1 MSANEIA
8 SWLAETSIAV
18 SLLIVVVLAIRGPV
32 ARYLNAE
39 AAYLLW
45 LAPLARLFMPE
56 LAILPASWRAAA
68 LPALEPAVA
77 SLEFDFGPA
86 ASPPVAAS
94 PDWIMIGLAA
104 WAAGAIGFLAL
115 QWVAQRR
122 FVDALYK
129 SGGAPTAEIAAEAA
143 LIAERSGLPA
153 TPRLLIA
160 ADNTGP
166 MVAGFLRPVVVL
178 PVNFACSYTSVE
190 RQLALAHEF
199 SHIKRGD
206 LPITFAALLFRAAQW
221 PNPLAHFAFR
231 AFRAD
236 QEAACDASVLARNA
250 AFPDISYAYG
260 AAIVKAAANR
270 FAAPAASLPMSNHL
284 KERLMLMK
292 TGNKMGAGAGRA
304 IAASLIAI
312 AIAASA
318 SYSYAADK
326 SAKAE
331 KTEPVKK
338 HRSVSVSV
346 YSVNPGE
353 KLKIAG
359 VSDAT
364 KIEIRNVNG
373 ERTVRIWNRKGALVS
388 ENKYGPDEKMPFE
401 EITMVDKE
409 GKANTIDIS
418 HPPEQPMALTTPEW
432 RMSEGDGEHQQH
444 KVIVINKG
452 DGETVDF
459 VGDCASSEGGAN
471 VFAFSDEDESDD
483 GEHRVM
489 KQIICLDGDEN
500 ADPAKRAGALR
511 KVIDRLEA
519 DGKREAAH
527 REKMIAT
534 LKAEL
539 ARAEKDAAKK

>member
-1 MSANEIA
+1 MSVHDIA
-8 SWLAETSIAV
+8 SWLADTSIAV
-18 SLLIVVVLAIRGPV
+18 SLLIVAVLAVRGPV
-32 ARYLNAE
+32 AKHLNAE

-56 LAILPASWRAAA
+56 FAILPASWRAAA
-68 LPALEPAVA
+68 LPESESAIA
-77 SLEFDFGPA
+77 SIEVNYGPA
-86 ASPPVAAS
+86 ANAPAAAS
-94 PDWIMIGLAA
+94 PDWILIVLAA
-104 WAAGAIGFLAL
+104 WAIGAVVFLAL
-115 QWVAQRR
+115 QWSAQRR
-122 FVDALYK
+122 FLGALYK

-143 LIAERSGLPA
+143 LIAERSGLSA
-153 TPRLLIA
+153 TPRLIIA

-166 MVAGFLRPVVVL
+166 MVAGFLQPVVVL
-178 PVNFACSYTSVE
+178 PANFACSYTSVE
-190 RQLALAHEF
+190 RQLALAHEY

-206 LPITFAALLFRAAQW
+206 LAMTFAALLFRAAQW

-284 KERLMLMK
+284 KVRLMLMK

-318 SYSYAADK
+318 SYSYAAEK
-326 SAKAE
+326 EVKAE

-346 YSVNPGE
+346 YSVNSGE
-353 KLKIAG
+353 ELKIAG
-359 VSDAT
+359 VNDAK

-373 ERTVRIWNRKGALVS
+373 ERTVRVWNWNGVLVS
-388 ENKYGPDEKMPFE
+388 ENRYGPGEKMPFE
-401 EITMVDKE
+401 EITMIDKK
-409 GKANTIDIS
+409 GQANTIDIS
-418 HPPEQPMALTTPEW
+418 RPPEHPMAPTPPEW
-432 RMSEGDGEHQQH
+432 SMSEGDGEHQQH

-459 VGDCASSEGGAN
+459 VGHCSPDDGDARAMT
-471 VFAFSDEDESDD
+471 FSDEDESDD
-483 GEHRVM
+483 GDHRITRE
-489 KQIICLDGDEN
+489 IICLDGDES
-500 ADPAKRAGALR
+500 ASPAKRAEALR
-511 KVIDRLEA
+511 KVIDRMEA
-519 DGKREAAH
+519 DSEREAAQ
-527 REKMIAT
+527 RAKMIST

-539 ARAEKDAAKK
+539 AKAEKDAAKK